1 MIKALEHT
9 ALSVSS
15 LERSLTFY
23 RDILGFRVERILEPA
38 PERDLGRIN
47 GLPGCSARIAHLTLG
62 PCMLELFEYLEPRG
76 KPIPEKKTQ
85 ADLGFLHMGLTSTDV
100 NGDYQR
106 LKASGV
112 EFYGE
117 PVEFRPGVWV
127 VYFRGP
133 DGETAE
139 LRQGG

>member
-9 ALSVSS
+9 ALSVSN
-15 LERSLTFY
+15 LERALTFY
-23 RDILGFRVERILEPA
+23 RDILGFKVERILEPA

-47 GLPGCSARIAHLTLG
+47 GLPGCTARIAHLTLG
-62 PCMLELFEYLEPRG
+62 PCMLELFEYLNPRG
-76 KPIPEKKTQ
+76 KPIPQDKTQ
-85 ADLGFLHMGLTSTDV
+85 ADLGFIHIGLTSTDV
-100 NGDYQR
+100 KGDYEK
-106 LKASGV
+106 LKALGV

-127 VYFRGP
+127 VYFQGP
-133 DGETAE
+133 DGETVE